1 MKLFI
6 ALLFALIVASAHT
19 GEAATRFLFAY
30 GAIGGNAMPLW
41 IAQEQGI
48 FRKYNLEP
56 QLVYIIV
63 LPLRDR
69 AMSQPLSRL
78 HARPHAT
85 GGSVYRDTIPE
96 GGGSLRLRLI

>member
-1 MKLFI
+1 MKPFI

-48 FRKYNLEP
+48 FRKYDLEP
-56 QLVYIIV
+56 QLIYIIAG
-63 LPLRDR
+63 R
-69 AMSQPLSRL
+69 AMQSMLAGDIQVGAARS
-78 HARPHAT
+78 HACHQRGD
-85 GGSVYRDTIPE
+85 GGNCGCFEIYDAARA
-96 GGGSLRLRLI
+96 

>member
-78 HARPHAT
+78 HAGRMLLEA
-85 GGSVYRDTIPE
+85 VYAETPF
-96 GGGSLRLRLI
+96 LRGEVA